1 MALRT
6 AINNVFDKEFRL
18 TTFQIELEEK
28 LWEAAYLKNRDKFR
42 AMALDALAEF
52 EMGETLDMVI
62 QNGKIQP
69 K

>member
-1 MALRT
+1 MT
-6 AINNVFDKEFRL
+6 PPTTMNNEFDREFRL

-42 AMALDALAEF
+42 AMAFEALVEL

-62 QNGKIQP
+62 QDGKIQP
-69 K
+69 G